1 MARNPV
7 KPKDNPKFAGMPV
20 RNKPKAPNMPQAKNL
35 TPPNATGIKA
45 TKPKAKKASGTA
57 SGRVSAGSGKNG
69 LYW

>member
-1 MARNPV
+1 MAQPPKKPV
-7 KPKDNPKFAGMPV
+7 NPKFGGASV
-20 RNKPKAPNMPQAKNL
+20 RNKPKAPNMPQAANL

-45 TKPKAKKASGTA
+45 TKPKKKNG

>member
-7 KPKDNPKFAGMPV
+7 KPKDNPKFAGAPV
-20 RNKPKAPNMPQAKNL
+20 RNKPKPPAMPQNKNL

-45 TKPKAKKASGTA
+45 TKPKAKKAA
-57 SGRVSAGSGKNG
+57 GRVSAGSGKNG